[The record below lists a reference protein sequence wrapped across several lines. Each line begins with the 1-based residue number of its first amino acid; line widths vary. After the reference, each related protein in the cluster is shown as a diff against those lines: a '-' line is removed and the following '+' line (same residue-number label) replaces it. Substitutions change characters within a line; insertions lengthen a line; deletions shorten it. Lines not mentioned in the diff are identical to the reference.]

1 MSASRCTAAGRV
13 PRRVFVCSLMALA
26 IGAICAPA
34 VQAQDDYPDRPVR
47 LIVPYPPGG
56 ATDVIGRVMAQELT
70 GALGQSVV
78 VENRA
83 GAAGNIGADQVAK
96 AAPDG
101 YTLLLGALTSHSIN
115 AELYKNRVP
124 YDIEKSFSPVSIVGT
139 VPLVFVVNP
148 SVKANTLQEFIALV
162 KAKPGAMT
170 MASSGNG
177 SPQHLATEMFKR
189 VAGVDVL
196 HVPYKGSGPAMT
208 DLMGGQV
215 LGMIETVPAAQ
226 AHVKAGKLRAL
237 AVTASSRA
245 EALPDVPT
253 AAEAG
258 LKGFEVSS
266 MFGILAPAGTPAPVA
281 EKLNG
286 TLKTILAKPST
297 REALLAQGAVA
308 TWTTPAD
315 AAKRISAERK
325 QWADV
330 IREGNV
336 VGE

>member
-13 PRRVFVCSLMALA
+13 PRRAFVCSLMALA
-26 IGAICAPA
+26 IGAACAPA
-34 VQAQDDYPDRPVR
+34 AQAQDNYPDRAVR

-83 GAAGNIGADQVAK
+83 GATGNIGADQVAK

-101 YTLLLGALTSHSIN
+101 YTLLMGALTSHSIN
-115 AELYKNRVP
+115 AELYKGRVP
-124 YDIEKSFSPVSIVGT
+124 YDIEKSFAPVSIVGT

-162 KAKPGAMT
+162 KSKPGYMT

-177 SPQHLATEMFKR
+177 SPQHLAGEMFKR

-215 LGMIETVPAAQ
+215 LSMIETVPAAQ

-237 AVTASSRA
+237 AVAAASRA

-253 AAEAG
+253 SAEAG

-266 MFGILAPAGTPAPVA
+266 MFGIVAPAGTPAPVID
-281 EKLNG
+281 KLNG
-286 TLKTILAKPST
+286 TLKTILAKPSV
-297 REALLAQGAVA
+297 REALLNQGAIA
-308 TWTTPAD
+308 TWTSPAD
-315 AAKRISAERK
+315 AAARISAERK

-330 IREGNV
+330 IREAKV

>member
-1 MSASRCTAAGRV
+1 MSASRYTGAGRV
-13 PRRVFVCSLMALA
+13 PRRAFVCSLMALA
-26 IGAICAPA
+26 IGAAFAPA
-34 VQAQDDYPDRPVR
+34 VQAQDNYPDRPVR

-115 AELYKNRVP
+115 AELYKGRVP

-148 SVKANTLQEFIALV
+148 TVKANTLQEFIALV

-237 AVTASSRA
+237 AVTAATRA

-266 MFGILAPAGTPAPVA
+266 MFGIVAPAGTPAPVID
-281 EKLNG
+281 KLNG

-297 REALLAQGAVA
+297 REALLKQGAIA

-315 AAKRISAERK
+315 AAKRIRAERK